1 MPVPRAASDSK
12 SQRQGWRYRANIA
25 IRAVTACLGTYA
37 VAALLAAA
45 LARTLPMPRVE
56 AVSLSTLL
64 AFLLAPVVPIWAF
77 LAAGPWR
84 ALAGVVALSLL
95 LYGVFWVAGPPA

>member
-1 MPVPRAASDSK
+1 MTNARAV
-12 SQRQGWRYRANIA
+12 RRGWRYRANIA

-64 AFLLAPVVPIWAF
+64 AFLLAPVVPVWAF
-77 LAAGPWR
+77 LAPGPWR
-84 ALAGVVALSLL
+84 ALAGVVAPSLL
-95 LYGVFWVAGPPA
+95 LYCLFWLAGPPA

>member
-1 MPVPRAASDSK
+1 MSTARAD
-12 SQRQGWRYRANIA
+12 RQGWRYRGNVA
-25 IRAVTACLGTYA
+25 IRAVTAVLGTYA

-56 AVSLSTLL
+56 AVALSTLL
-64 AFLLAPVVPIWAF
+64 AFLFAAAVPIWAF

-84 ALAGVVALSLL
+84 ALAGVVAVSLL
-95 LYGVFWVAGPPA
+95 LYGVFWLAGPPA

>member
-1 MPVPRAASDSK
+1 MSTRA
-12 SQRQGWRYRANIA
+12 QRQGWGYRANVA
-25 IRAVTACLGTYA
+25 IRAFTACLGTYA

-64 AFLLAPVVPIWAF
+64 ALLVAPAVPVWSF
-77 LAAGPWR
+77 LATGPWR
-84 ALAGVVALSLL
+84 ALGGVVALSLL
-95 LYGVFWVAGPPA
+95 LYGVFWLAGPPA